1 MSGHQSKIPERADAY
16 FRLVMGAQGDL
27 LRHRERHPIIAQTF
41 IPGRGWR
48 RYGWQKRVSLSEC
61 RKLRAAGV
69 TAVALRCG
77 SHIADFQI
85 QELVR

>member
-1 MSGHQSKIPERADAY
+1 MSGHQSKIPAAADAY
-16 FRLVMGAQGDL
+16 FRLVMGAEGDL
-27 LRHRERHPIIAQTF
+27 LRHRDRHPIIAQTF
-41 IPGRGWR
+41 VPGRGWR
-48 RYGWQKRVSLSEC
+48 RYGWVKRVSLSEI

-85 QELVR
+85 GELAR